1 MEKEENLNQEN
12 IESEI
17 SNENNET
24 DNKSD
29 DNKEENKVVEEEKEL
44 TPEERI
50 KELEDKLARTFAEME
65 NQRRRFEKE
74 KDDAYE
80 YGGFAFAKE
89 ALNLIDNLARSKL
102 ILESDDALK
111 DTEALKKT
119 LEHFDIINKDLIS
132 IFTKNNIK
140 PIDCL
145 NKKLDPNLHQAMM
158 EIEDDKKEPG
168 TIVQEVQKGF
178 MIKDRLLRP
187 SLVGVSKK
195 TEKKELTPEE
205 RIKEL
210 EDKLAR
216 TFAEMENQRRRFEK
230 EKDDA
235 YEYGGFAFAKEA
247 LNLIDNLARSKLIL
261 ESDDALKD
269 TEALKKTLEHF
280 DIINK
285 DLISIFTKNNIKP
298 IDCLNKKLDPNLHQA
313 MMEIEDD
320 QKEPGTIVQE
330 VQKGFM
336 IKDRL
341 LRPSLVGVSKKT
353 EKKEEKSEE
362 NKENLNK

>member
-1 MEKEENLNQEN
+1 MEKEENLNQKN
-12 IESEI
+12 IKSEP
-17 SNENNET
+17 SNENNEA
-24 DNKSD
+24 DKKQD
-29 DNKEENKVVEEEKEL
+29 DNEEESKVIEEKKEL
-44 TPEERI
+44 TPEEKI

-111 DTEALKKT
+111 DTVALKKT

-158 EIEDDKKEPG
+158 EIED
-168 TIVQEVQKGF
+168 
-178 MIKDRLLRP
+178 
-187 SLVGVSKK
+187 
-195 TEKKELTPEE
+195 
-205 RIKEL
+205 
-210 EDKLAR
+210 
-216 TFAEMENQRRRFEK
+216 N
-230 EKDDA
+230 
-235 YEYGGFAFAKEA
+235 
-247 LNLIDNLARSKLIL
+247 
-261 ESDDALKD
+261 
-269 TEALKKTLEHF
+269 
-280 DIINK
+280 
-285 DLISIFTKNNIKP
+285 
-298 IDCLNKKLDPNLHQA
+298 
-313 MMEIEDD
+313 